1 MRTFAARTNKDL
13 TIGVSIATVI
23 VFVVLVLVG
32 ATGVVAVWAGNQDPG
47 AMSFFLLLGD
57 LPSWVVGFVI
67 VMVVSLSCA
76 GM

>member
-1 MRTFAARTNKDL
+1 MRTFAARTDKDL
-13 TIGVSIATVI
+13 AIGVSIATLV

-32 ATGVVAVWAGNQDPG
+32 STGLLAVWAGNQDPG
-47 AMSFFLLLGD
+47 TMSFFLLIEG
-57 LPSWVVGFVI
+57 LPAWVVGFVI